1 MRTIPPRPDPTMSNR
16 LPHLRRAVLALALCL
31 ACVLGAP
38 GVARAADLDSYA
50 MPGPFRVEV
59 SDTTWTDT
67 ERQRALPLRIRLP
80 EADGARPVVL
90 FSHGLGGSV
99 DGGRFWG
106 EHWASHGFV
115 VIHLQHPGSDTT
127 VWQDATR
134 PARAL
139 KQAASREQFN
149 ARVLDVKFVLDELQR
164 RQHAGDT
171 FALRLDLARVGMSG
185 HSFGAVTTQALAGQ
199 RFEVPARLR
208 AQADALADD
217 RLRAF
222 VAFSPSARTDDAVSQ
237 FCTITRPFFSVTGSE
252 DGLVGLGL
260 GVPAPRRL
268 LPFEGMPGPDAY
280 LLNLDGAD
288 HMIFNGAPR
297 RRTDGADPAR
307 DAQHVRLTQ
316 ATTTAFW
323 RAHLM
328 DDPDAHGWL
337 RTSAEP
343 ALRAAG
349 QFRLK

>member
-1 MRTIPPRPDPTMSNR
+1 MSNR
-16 LPHLRRAVLALALCL
+16 LLLHRRAALALALSL
-31 ACVLGAP
+31 TCVLGMA
-38 GVARAADLDSYA
+38 GLARAADLDSYA
-50 MPGPFRVEV
+50 APGPFRVEV
-59 SDTTWTDT
+59 SDTTWTDVA
-67 ERQRALPLRIRLP
+67 RQRPLPLRIRLP
-80 EADGARPVVL
+80 AADGARPVVL

-115 VIHLQHPGSDTT
+115 VIHLQHPGSDTA
-127 VWQDATR
+127 VWQDAAR
-134 PARAL
+134 PAREL
-139 KQAASREQFN
+139 KRAASREQFN

-164 RQHAGDT
+164 RQRAGDA
-171 FALRLDLARVGMSG
+171 FALRIDLARVGMSG

-199 RFEVPARLR
+199 RFDVPARLR

-222 VAFSPSARTDDAVSQ
+222 IAFSPSARTDDAVSQ
-237 FCTITRPFFSVTGSE
+237 FRTITRPFFSVTGTE

-280 LLNLDGAD
+280 LLILDGAD

-297 RRTDGADPAR
+297 RRTDGTDPAR

-316 ATTTAFW
+316 ATTIAFW
-323 RAHLM
+323 RAHLL
-328 DDPDAHGWL
+328 DDPEARRWL
-337 RTSAEP
+337 RTSAETTV
-343 ALRAAG
+343 RAAG
-349 QFRLK
+349 QFRVK